1 MQVYAGQ
8 NQGLQARCVIFQL
21 FDVPEC
27 QIKVMLHEAIC
38 NDYFKRNTALQC
50 WNNVATIRCNVT
62 TML

>member
-8 NQGLQARCVIFQL
+8 KQGLQARCVIFQL

-27 QIKVMLHEAIC
+27 QIKVMLHETIR
-38 NDYFKRNTALQC
+38 NDYFKRNTALRR
-50 WNNVATIRCNVT
+50 WNNVATIRCNVA